1 MFGIEALDRFRTWD
15 SKPDWNKEFDEN
27 KDDNINKTSNDEV
40 FKPWD
45 FEDVKELKTEL
56 KKKNTTKYKPPKEI
70 NDDKNLLMIVPYETN
85 KKKIKLNSYMKQ
97 DIIPRHP
104 ASIIFNGRSG
114 SGKSNLCVNLLTRK
128 QFYKDYFDIVFFFS
142 KTAKADDLPEYL
154 NLDSK
159 RIYTD
164 FKPEVFEHIFETQ
177 ENIIESKG
185 IHKSPKIL
193 VILDDCISDKK
204 FLRSGFLV
212 KLFIQN
218 RHLNISTWLMS
229 QSFTRVPRVCR
240 LQANALFIFAST
252 DSEVEI
258 LSTEFAPPNVPKK
271 RMRQLVDRAT
281 CDPFC
286 FLFINMKSPI
296 QKRYRKCLHEYLT
309 FD

>member
-1 MFGIEALDRFRTWD
+1 MFGLEALDRFRTW
-15 SKPDWNKEFDEN
+15 KTPTDWSKEFDES
-27 KDDNINKTSNDEV
+27 KDEEIKKASNDEV

-45 FEDVKELKTEL
+45 FDDVAELKKELKS
-56 KKKNTTKYKPPKEI
+56 KKKNKYKPPKEVN
-70 NDDKNLLMIVPYETN
+70 NDENLLMIVPYETN
-85 KKKIKLNSYMKQ
+85 KKKIKINSYMKQ
-97 DIIPRHP
+97 EIIPAHP

-128 QFYKDYFDIVFFFS
+128 QFYKDYFDLVFFFS

-164 FKPEVFEHIFETQ
+164 FKPEVFQHIFETQ
-177 ENIIESKG
+177 EKIIEDKG

-193 VILDDCISDKK
+193 IILDDCISDKK
-204 FLRSGFLV
+204 FLNSGYLV

-240 LQANALFIFAST
+240 LQASSLFIFAST

-258 LSTEFAPPNVPKK
+258 LSTEFAPPNVHKK
-271 RMRQLVDRAT
+271 RMRELIGKAT
-281 CDPFC
+281 SDPYC
-286 FLFINMKSPI
+286 FLFINMKSDI
-296 QKRYRKCLHEYLT
+296 SKRYRKCLHEFLT